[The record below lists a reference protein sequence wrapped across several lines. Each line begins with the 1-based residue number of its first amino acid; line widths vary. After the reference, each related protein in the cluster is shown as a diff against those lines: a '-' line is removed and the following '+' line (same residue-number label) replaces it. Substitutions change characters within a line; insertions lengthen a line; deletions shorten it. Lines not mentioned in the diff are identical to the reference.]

1 MASQSDDLWS
11 EIIAHEEE
19 QLPVAVVYRRRRPE
33 NCNHV
38 VPIRHSNGSSRLS
51 IVLNRKISWKRSLS
65 TRGRCSVVISAG
77 TEYRPLPMP
86 KEVKRKP
93 RQAFPN
99 KRFGVYA
106 PDFSKERAYF
116 QDVDSYELMEESP
129 SPKKYGD
136 TWATGLQQNT
146 QFIQDMPS
154 ILCWLIEKKLTYST
168 ASAGLQARIS
178 HTPIRMAMEPIPEN
192 VPSILNEQT
201 PVRSST
207 LKTCEMLPFD
217 GNSISLCPQ
226 THEGCKILGDAVS
239 SGWDLE
245 EVIHKLSLGGDEQD
259 PFRNLLMA
267 CGQSV
272 PARLSEVFSQHCDLS
287 SIVKIGEGTYGEAFK
302 AGGCVCKIV
311 PIDGDLRVNGEVQ
324 KRSAEVVEE
333 VLLSWTLNSL
343 RGQEG
348 HSGGQNTCANFIETK
363 DVRVCQGAYDPV
375 LINAWEDWDQ
385 KHGSENDHPKEFSEK
400 QCYIV
405 FVLADGGT
413 DLENFVLLN
422 FDEAQS
428 LLLQVTGA
436 LAVAEAAYEFEHR
449 DLHWG
454 NILLTRNGLAT
465 TRFGVQ
471 GREMLANAYGISV
484 SIIDFTLSR
493 INTGEAILF
502 LDLSADPELF
512 EGPKGDKQSETYR
525 KMKEITEE
533 CWEESYPKT
542 NVLWLQYLLDIL
554 LLKKTFKRTAK
565 DEKDL
570 RSFRKS
576 LNSCNSA
583 KDALLD
589 PFFSNLWVNCDI

>member
-1 MASQSDDLWS
+1 MASKSDDLWS
-11 EIIAHEEE
+11 EVIGHGEAK
-19 QLPVAVVYRRRRPE
+19 PTVAVVYRRRRPE
-33 NCNHV
+33 NCNPV
-38 VPIRHSNGSSRLS
+38 VQTRQPYGTSRLN

-77 TEYRPLPMP
+77 TEYRPLPKQ
-86 KEVKRKP
+86 KEVKRKQKQP
-93 RQAFPN
+93 LPK
-99 KRFGVYA
+99 KRLGVYA

-129 SPKKYGD
+129 SPKKYGN
-136 TWATGLQQNT
+136 TWVTGLQPNP

-154 ILCWLIEKKLTYST
+154 VLCWLIQKMLVNS
-168 ASAGLQARIS
+168 SPFPGLQPRIS
-178 HTPIRMAMEPIPEN
+178 HTPIRLEMDPIPEISS
-192 VPSILNEQT
+192 SIPKVKS
-201 PVRSST
+201 PVSSF
-207 LKTCEMLPFD
+207 LKTCEKVPID
-217 GNSISLCPQ
+217 RSSIRLCST
-226 THEGCKILGDAVS
+226 THEGSKNLGDAVS
-239 SGWDLE
+239 RGWDLE
-245 EVIHKLSLGGDEQD
+245 EVIHKLSLGGDKQD
-259 PFRNLLMA
+259 PFENLLKA
-267 CGQSV
+267 CGQSC
-272 PARLSEVFSQHCDLS
+272 PALLSEVLSQLCDLS
-287 SIVKIGEGTYGEAFK
+287 NIVKIGEGTYGEAFK
-302 AGGCVCKIV
+302 TGGCVCKIV
-311 PIDGDLRVNGEVQ
+311 PIDGDVRVNGEVQ

-348 HSGGQNTCANFIETK
+348 HPCQNISTNFIETK
-363 DVRVCQGAYDPV
+363 DVRVCQGAYDAV

-422 FDEAQS
+422 FDEVQS
-428 LLLQVTGA
+428 LLLQVTCA

-454 NILLTRNGLAT
+454 NILLTRDGSAT
-465 TRFGVQ
+465 SRFVIEGT
-471 GREMLANAYGISV
+471 EMLANTFGISV

-493 INTGEAILF
+493 VNTGEAILF

-525 KMKEITEE
+525 KMKETTEE
-533 CWEESYPKT
+533 CWEDSYPKT
-542 NVLWLQYLLDIL
+542 NVLWLQYLVDIL
-554 LLKKTFKRTAK
+554 LLKKTFKRTTK
-565 DEKDL
+565 DERGL
-570 RSFRKS
+570 RSFKKS
-576 LNSCNSA
+576 LNSHNSA

-589 PFFSNLWVNCDI
+589 PFFSNLWVMKEQA